1 LSSSNTRE
9 AKVYLEC
16 FCERWGALVAPEER
30 VLLDPNGLVS
40 EGEKLTIKA
49 LDGFNASAAAKVFE
63 EEIREVVCPINGLD
77 FLMLIDMFQIYAL
90 TPLKSIEVLITS
102 STAHLL
108 AFRENVEISL

>member
-1 LSSSNTRE
+1 MGCTGCSGS
-9 AKVYLEC
+9 
-16 FCERWGALVAPEER
+16 
-30 VLLDPNGLVS
+30 
-40 EGEKLTIKA
+40 
-49 LDGFNASAAAKVFE
+49 KVFE